1 MTRLAYLMPAVSG
14 PTTNRQTV
22 RRTRAGVVD
31 APTEAVSR
39 RRLAGFRGMA
49 GRISR
54 ERFEQLQSELGDV
67 PEVSGSIAAVKE
79 RD

>member
-1 MTRLAYLMPAVSG
+1 
-14 PTTNRQTV
+14 
-22 RRTRAGVVD
+22 
-31 APTEAVSR
+31 
-39 RRLAGFRGMA
+39 MA